1 VHRVIAVI
9 QARAGS
15 TRLPGK
21 VLRNLGG
28 RPVLAWVVAAAQE
41 SNVCSDVVVATT
53 ALDEDDA
60 VAALASELGA
70 VVVRGPVEDVLTRFV
85 SAVDTVGAR
94 PNDVVVRLT
103 ADCPLLDPRL
113 IAQCVRTFSP
123 ERLDYVT
130 TDHDGTIAHGFDVE
144 VVSVAALRRVDAL
157 ASGPDRSHV
166 TSYIVAHAEDFR
178 VADFALGRSSVDLRV
193 TLDEPAD
200 ARLLDEVVAELGSR
214 ANEWRAVVGL
224 LRERPDLVALN
235 AHVGVKPLALG

>member
-1 VHRVIAVI
+1 MRRVIAVI

-15 TRLPGK
+15 SRSPGK
-21 VLRNLGG
+21 VLHDLGG
-28 RPVLAWVVAAAQE
+28 RPVLAWVVAAARE

-53 ALDEDDA
+53 VLDDDDA
-60 VAALASELGA
+60 VAACASELGA
-70 VVVRGPVEDVLTRFV
+70 VVVRGPVDDVLARFLL
-85 SAVDTVGAR
+85 ALDTVGAR
-94 PNDVVVRLT
+94 PGDVVVRLT

-113 IAQCVRTFSP
+113 IAQCVRSFSP

-130 TDHDGTIAHGFDVE
+130 TDHVETIAHGFDVE

-157 ASGPDRSHV
+157 ASGADRSHV
-166 TSYIVAHAEDFR
+166 TSYIASHPEEFR